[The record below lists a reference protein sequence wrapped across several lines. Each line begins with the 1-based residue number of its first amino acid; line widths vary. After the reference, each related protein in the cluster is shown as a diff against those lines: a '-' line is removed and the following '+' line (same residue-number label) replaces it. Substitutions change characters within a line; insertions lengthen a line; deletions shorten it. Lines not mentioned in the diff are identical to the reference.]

1 MQRTIRQ
8 HYVPRFYLK
17 KFATEVRENVFLIQG
32 FDLDK
37 KRSFSQTIENVAVE
51 TKGYDIDLD
60 EDLLS
65 KEQREEALKLVPEE
79 PLREKLLN
87 VKIYASLEAGLA
99 EAERGMAVAL
109 NSLIQHQNVH
119 ALSRNER
126 IQIALFVAL
135 LYVRTPKMRQRFA
148 EVTKSLMEKINRIAP
163 GESDSIEFDEKSFKL
178 MWLMKMEE
186 TAKEFAVL
194 LYNMQWTLSIA
205 KFGAE
210 IHTNDN
216 PVLIYNP
223 TPATGIY
230 GNAGLT
236 HPDIQLLLPI
246 TPYMLL
252 KMQWQRSD
260 HEGSQEKFFDYS
272 QALFIKSELVGF
284 ADKMLFA
291 RNSDVFDVRP
301 NMKRNTVRM
310 QLG

>member
-17 KFATEVRENVFLIQG
+17 KFATEVREDVFLIQG
-32 FDLDK
+32 FDLDE
-37 KRSFSQTIENVAVE
+37 KRSFTQTIENVAVE

-60 EDLLS
+60 EELLS
-65 KEQREEALKLVPEE
+65 RQQRAEALNLVPED

-87 VKIYASLEAGLA
+87 VKIYASLEDGLA
-99 EAERGMAVAL
+99 EAERGMAAAL
-109 NSLIQHQNVH
+109 NSLIQHQNFY
-119 ALSRNER
+119 ALSRDER
-126 IQIALFVAL
+126 IQMALFVAL
-135 LYVRTPKMRQRFA
+135 LYVRTPKMRQTFFNT
-148 EVTKSLMEKINRIAP
+148 TKVLMEKMRRIFP
-163 GESDSIEFDEKSFKL
+163 QGTDHLEFDEKRFRL

-186 TAKEFAVL
+186 TAKEFAVI
-194 LYNMQWTLSIA
+194 LYNMKWTLSIG

-223 TPATGIY
+223 TPATGAY
-230 GNAGLT
+230 GNAGLA
-236 HPDIQLLLPI
+236 HPDIQMFLPI

-252 KMQWQRSD
+252 NMHWENND
-260 HEGSQEKFFDYS
+260 HERAQEKFFDYS

-291 RNSDVFDVRP
+291 RNNDVFDVRP
-301 NMKRNTVRM
+301 DMKRNTVRI
-310 QLG
+310 QID